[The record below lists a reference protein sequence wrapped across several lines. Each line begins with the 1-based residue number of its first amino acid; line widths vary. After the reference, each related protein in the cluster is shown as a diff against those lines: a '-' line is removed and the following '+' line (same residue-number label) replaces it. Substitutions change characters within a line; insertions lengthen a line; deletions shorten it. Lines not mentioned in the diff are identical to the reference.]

1 MYELLTGPLLWASV
15 LICLGGLI
23 FRVIQY
29 IRGLSWQLDRVAYTA
44 YPTHGFKGA
53 ARSILFWLIPFG
65 NHGWRAKPGF
75 TILFFCFHV
84 GLVAVPL
91 FLEGHVVLL
100 REGLGIGWWP
110 SMSMAVADFL
120 TLLMLTAAG
129 LIAIRRIALPEV
141 RIITTAYDFL
151 LLIITTAP
159 FITGYF
165 AAHQAA
171 NYEFWLLA
179 HIAAGEI
186 MLVAIPFT
194 KLYHVVGFFLSRAQ
208 LGMDFGIKRGGKKK
222 NFAW

>member
-23 FRVIQY
+23 FRVIWY
-29 IRGLSWQLDRVAYTA
+29 FKGLSWQLDRVAYSA
-44 YPTHGFKGA
+44 YPGYAAKGA
-53 ARSILFWLIPFG
+53 ARSILYWLVPFG

-75 TILFFCFHV
+75 TIMFFCFHI

-91 FLEGHVVLL
+91 FLEGHAVLL

-110 SMSMAVADFL
+110 TLPMAVADFL
-120 TLLMLTAAG
+120 TLLMLAAAA

-141 RIITTAYDFL
+141 RIITTFYDYLL
-151 LLIITTAP
+151 LLITVAP
-159 FITGYF
+159 FVTGYL
-165 AAHQAA
+165 AVSQAE
-171 NYEFWLLA
+171 NYQFWLLA
-179 HIAAGEI
+179 HIICGEI

-208 LGMDFGIKRGGKKK
+208 LGMDFGVKRGGKKK
-222 NFAW
+222 DFAW

>member
-15 LICLGGLI
+15 IICLGGLI
-23 FRVIQY
+23 FRVVWY
-29 IRGLSWQLDRVAYTA
+29 IKGLSWQLDRVAYSA
-44 YPTHGFKGA
+44 YPTYGAKGA
-53 ARSILFWLIPFG
+53 IRSILFWLLPFG

-75 TILFFCFHV
+75 TIMFFCFHI
-84 GLVAVPL
+84 GLLAVPL

-110 SMSMAVADFL
+110 TMSMGAADFL
-120 TLLMLTAAG
+120 TLLMLAAAA
-129 LIAIRRIALPEV
+129 LIAVRRIALPEV
-141 RIITTAYDFL
+141 RIITTWYDYLL
-151 LLIITTAP
+151 LLITVAP
-159 FITGYF
+159 FVTGYL
-165 AAHQAA
+165 AVHQVGE
-171 NYEFWLLA
+171 YQFWLLA

-186 MLVAIPFT
+186 MLVAIPCT

>member
-23 FRVIQY
+23 FRVVWY
-29 IRGLSWQLDRVAYTA
+29 FKGLSWQLDRVAYTA
-44 YPTHGFKGA
+44 YPTYGMKGA
-53 ARSILFWLIPFG
+53 LRSILFWLVPFG
-65 NHGWRAKPGF
+65 NHGWRAKPWF
-75 TILFFCFHV
+75 TIMFFCFHV

-91 FLEGHVVLL
+91 FLAGHVVLL

-110 SMSMAVADFL
+110 SMPMPVADFL
-120 TLLMLTAAG
+120 TLLMLAAAA
-129 LIAIRRIALPEV
+129 LIAVRRIALPEV
-141 RIITTAYDFL
+141 RIITTLYDYVL
-151 LLIITTAP
+151 LLITVAP
-159 FITGYF
+159 FVTGYL
-165 AAHQAA
+165 AVHQAE
-171 NYEFWLLA
+171 NYQFWLLA
-179 HIAAGEI
+179 HIVCGEI